1 MRTKHLWL
9 SVVTGAAVGAASYYL
24 KKKLSS
30 APAAAPG
37 AAAVPSP
44 APAAPSAVAKEAV
57 YSFIS
62 GFKNAA
68 TVEFRFDYDADR
80 FHYAV
85 AEDDFLTESG
95 DSHVGILTGEDFSV
109 QFEYGAYYSG
119 EDFDL
124 LTQELSSRHP
134 DLDQAVY
141 GGLSGVKFRDGDNFC
156 LAFPV
161 PEDAHSYMLIT
172 LVKAPDNDDEL
183 ETIPD
188 TADFRTLLNSGSL
201 SVFRVS
207 GVLSVF
213 LRDFREPSQTVIH
226 SRLAD
231 RGNSQISQLPERC
244 VRILDPQLRHRSE
257 ALRQSPENPRFL
269 QEKDVIDLFPG
280 GAHCLADVGRL
291 AIDAPVDAVAQVLE
305 NPLILHIQ
313 HADSRTHQIEKI
325 HNVRRILEIHNI
337 ELLAKHNLGLF
348 AKTQKYFLQL

>member
-30 APAAAPG
+30 ASAAAPV
-37 AAAVPSP
+37 ASTAP
-44 APAAPSAVAKEAV
+44 AEASAAPSAVTKEAV

-62 GFKNAA
+62 GFKDAA

-119 EDFDL
+119 EDFAL

-161 PEDAHSYMLIT
+161 PEDAHSYLLMT

-183 ETIPD
+183 EAIPG
-188 TADFRTLLNSGSL
+188 TPEFRRLLDSATFS
-201 SVFRVS
+201 RV
-207 GVLSVF
+207 
-213 LRDFREPSQTVIH
+213 
-226 SRLAD
+226 
-231 RGNSQISQLPERC
+231 
-244 VRILDPQLRHRSE
+244 
-257 ALRQSPENPRFL
+257 
-269 QEKDVIDLFPG
+269 
-280 GAHCLADVGRL
+280 
-291 AIDAPVDAVAQVLE
+291 
-305 NPLILHIQ
+305 
-313 HADSRTHQIEKI
+313 
-325 HNVRRILEIHNI
+325 
-337 ELLAKHNLGLF
+337 
-348 AKTQKYFLQL
+348 